1 MKVAKKPRHA
11 LAFWLKIRMP
21 FILGTKLGMT
31 QVFQENGTAVPATI
45 VESGGC
51 VVIQVRTKEKDGYE
65 AVQIGFGEKKKI
77 NKPMKGHLKDAGNF
91 RHLKEFKIKAGDFS
105 AGDKIEVN
113 IFKPG
118 DSVKVSSVSKAKGF
132 QGVVKR
138 HGFAGGP
145 ASHGHKHNLRAPGSI
160 GSTWP
165 QRVIK
170 GMRMAGRM
178 GGEAVSVRNLKI
190 VKIDE
195 ENKLIAVSGAIPGR
209 NGALVEIVGMK

>member
-1 MKVAKKPRHA
+1 
-11 LAFWLKIRMP
+11 
-21 FILGTKLGMT
+21 MT
-31 QVFQENGTAVPATI
+31 QVFQEDGTAVPATI

-51 VVIQVRTKEKDGYE
+51 VVVQVRTKEKDGYE
-65 AVQIGFGEKKKI
+65 AAQIGFGEKKKI
-77 NKPMKGHLKDAGNF
+77 NKPMKGHLKDIGNF
-91 RHLKEFKIKAGDFS
+91 RYLKEFKIKGGDFS

-113 IFKPG
+113 VFKPG
-118 DSVKVSSVSKAKGF
+118 DFVKVSSVSKAKGF

-178 GGEAVSVRNLKI
+178 GGEMVSVRNLKI

-209 NGALVEIVGMK
+209 KGILVEIVGMK

>member
-1 MKVAKKPRHA
+1 
-11 LAFWLKIRMP
+11 
-21 FILGTKLGMT
+21 MT
-31 QVFQENGTAVPATI
+31 QVFQEDGTAVPATI

-51 VVIQVRTKEKDGYE
+51 VVVQVKTKEKDGYE
-65 AVQIGFGEKKKI
+65 AAQIGFGEKKKI
-77 NKPMKGHLKDAGNF
+77 NKPMKGHLKDIGNF
-91 RHLKEFKIKAGDFS
+91 RYLKEFKIKGGDFS

-113 IFKPG
+113 VFKPG
-118 DSVKVSSVSKAKGF
+118 DFVKVSSVSKAKGF

-178 GGEAVSVRNLKI
+178 GGEMVSVRNLKI

-209 NGALVEIVGMK
+209 KGILVEIVGMK

>member
-1 MKVAKKPRHA
+1 MA
-11 LAFWLKIRMP
+11 

-31 QVFQENGTAVPATI
+31 QVFQEDGAAVPATI

-51 VVIQVRTKEKDGYE
+51 VVVQVKTKEKDGYE
-65 AVQIGFGEKKKI
+65 AAQIGFGEKKKI
-77 NKPMKGHLKDAGNF
+77 NKPMKGHLKDIGNF
-91 RHLKEFKIKAGDFS
+91 RYLKEFKIKSGDFS

-113 IFKPG
+113 VFKPG
-118 DSVKVSSVSKAKGF
+118 DFVKVSSVSKAKGF

-178 GGEAVSVRNLKI
+178 GGEMVSVRNLKI

-209 NGALVEIVGMK
+209 KGILVEIVGMK

>member
-1 MKVAKKPRHA
+1 
-11 LAFWLKIRMP
+11 
-21 FILGTKLGMT
+21 MT
-31 QVFQENGTAVPATI
+31 QVFQEDGKAVPATI

-65 AVQIGFGEKKKI
+65 AAQIGFGEKRKI

-91 RHLKEFKIKAGDFS
+91 RYLKEFKIKPGDVS

-113 IFKPG
+113 VFKPG

-178 GGEAVSVRNLKI
+178 GGETVSVRNLKI

-209 NGALVEIVGMK
+209 KGALVEISSM

>member
-1 MKVAKKPRHA
+1 
-11 LAFWLKIRMP
+11 
-21 FILGTKLGMT
+21 MT
-31 QVFQENGTAVPATI
+31 QVFQEDGSAVPATI

-51 VVIQVRTKEKDGYE
+51 VVVQVRTKEKDGYE
-65 AVQIGFGEKKKI
+65 AAQIGFGEKKKI
-77 NKPMKGHLKDAGNF
+77 NKPMKGHLKDIGNF
-91 RHLKEFKIKAGDFS
+91 RYLKEFKIKGGDFS

-113 IFKPG
+113 VFKPG
-118 DSVKVSSVSKAKGF
+118 DFVKVSAVSKAKGF

-145 ASHGHKHNLRAPGSI
+145 ASHGGKHNLRAPGSI

-178 GGEAVSVRNLKI
+178 GGEMVSVRNLKI

-209 NGALVEIVGMK
+209 KGILVEIVGMK